1 MYAAPVNPDP
11 SALPAA
17 LTGAPL
23 DHVAVAV
30 ADLDSAAA
38 AYGLLGLERVGADE
52 EVPTQ
57 GVRVRTLAGGAV
69 LLELLAPLP
78 GDGPVAR
85 FLQRR
90 GPGLHHVALRVT
102 DLEAELARLA
112 AADVPLLDRQ
122 PRPGRAGT
130 QVAFIHPRFAG
141 GVLIELVQQP

>member
-1 MYAAPVNPDP
+1 VKVDP
-11 SALPAA
+11 SALPTELA
-17 LTGAPL
+17 GAPL

-30 ADLDSAAA
+30 TDLSAAA
-38 AYGLLGLERVGADE
+38 AAYELLGLQQVGPDE

-57 GVRVRTLAGGAV
+57 GVRVRTMAGGAV

-85 FLQRR
+85 FIEKR
-90 GPGLHHVALRVT
+90 GPGLHHVALRVG
-102 DLEAELARLA
+102 DLQAELVRLA

-130 QVAFIHPRFAG
+130 LVAFIHPRFAG